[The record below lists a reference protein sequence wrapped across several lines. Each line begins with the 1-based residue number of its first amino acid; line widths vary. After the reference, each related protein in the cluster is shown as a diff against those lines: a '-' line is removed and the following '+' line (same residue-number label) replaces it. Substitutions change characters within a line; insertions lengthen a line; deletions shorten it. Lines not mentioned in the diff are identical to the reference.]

1 MKTTKKYLTT
11 LFFSMW
17 WSIGFISLIDLYLA
31 LKFLNPEDIGA
42 LEQAE
47 KNPLVVQ
54 LIAYSGDLS
63 LFAVV
68 KIVGTLAALLVCKKI
83 YGINK
88 TVGLAVCGGV
98 CLFQV
103 CLLIYLLCW

>member
-1 MKTTKKYLTT
+1 
-11 LFFSMW
+11 MW
-17 WSIGFISLIDLYLA
+17 WSIGLISLLDLYLA
-31 LKFLNPEDIGA
+31 LKFLNPDNIGA
-42 LEQAE
+42 LKQAE

-54 LIAYSGDLS
+54 LIEYSGDLS

-68 KIVGTLAALLVCKKI
+68 KIVGTLAALLVCRQI

-88 TVGLAVCGGV
+88 IAGLAVCGGV